1 MKHQNWRN
9 EIILINMISVTHPPS
24 GRRSGQLSWSPR
36 WSRLQNG
43 DGSFFSS
50 LYPPHHGQF
59 PISGVWDSCDQ
70 RSLDDRSWPTIQL
83 CQPKGSKTY
92 GALEQV
98 LISTQCK
105 KESFWSK
112 KNIPLFSLFSQNR
125 SWLKLFPQFDISNGY
140 NFCVYCSPFLW
151 AIETHV
157 SFLTKTK
164 SKRRKKTNTNILDSC
179 NNWSSKSLY
188 V

>member
-24 GRRSGQLSWSPR
+24 GRRSGQLSGSPR

-50 LYPPHHGQF
+50 LYPPPHGQF

-83 CQPKGSKTY
+83 CQPKGSKTH
-92 GALEQV
+92 GAPEQV
-98 LISTQCK
+98 LTSAQCK

-112 KNIPLFSLFSQNR
+112 KYSTIFPLLSEPFGTKTWPPL
-125 SWLKLFPQFDISNGY
+125 FDISNGY
-140 NFCVYCSPFLW
+140 NSCISFARFCFFALW
-151 AIETHV
+151 YLSRTA
-157 SFLTKTK
+157 L
-164 SKRRKKTNTNILDSC
+164 
-179 NNWSSKSLY
+179 
-188 V
+188 